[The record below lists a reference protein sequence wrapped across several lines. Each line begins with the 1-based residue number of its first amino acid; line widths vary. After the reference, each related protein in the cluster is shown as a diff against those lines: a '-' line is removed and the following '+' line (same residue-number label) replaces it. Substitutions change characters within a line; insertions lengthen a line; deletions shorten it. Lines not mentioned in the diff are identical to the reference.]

1 MQSILLLT
9 AAAAAAG
16 ATPAPPH
23 IGLQTGIGV
32 PFCRNASAKPVTNEK
47 AVRAQKLN
55 ELPNANHYLALFRTE
70 DGCHKPV
77 IVRYDIGSAPH
88 AR

>member
-1 MQSILLLT
+1 MLSILAFT
-9 AAAAAAG
+9 AAA

-23 IGLQTGIGV
+23 IDLQTGIGV
-32 PFCRNASAKPVTNEK
+32 PLCKNASAKPVTNEK

-55 ELPNANHYLALFRTE
+55 ELPNANHYLTVFRTE
-70 DGCHKPV
+70 DGCQKPV
-77 IVRYDIGSAPH
+77 IVRYEIGSAPH

>member
-1 MQSILLLT
+1 MLGILALT
-9 AAAAAAG
+9 AAAAV

-23 IGLQTGIGV
+23 IGLQTNIGV
-32 PFCRNASAKPVTNEK
+32 PLCKNASAKPVTNEK
-47 AVRAQKLN
+47 AVRARKLN
-55 ELPNANHYLALFRTE
+55 ELPNANHYLAVFRTE
-70 DGCHKPV
+70 GGCQKPV